1 VSEKDHA
8 YVKMLNM
15 MRSQGSK
22 DNPITLQLGIMQS
35 ANSVKIGDLVLD
47 KEDIM
52 IADYLL
58 TGYKRE
64 LVTPYVKSVEVDVD
78 TTVTISGESG
88 SATSTATVNAPVEK
102 YIVTK
107 TGLKKGDIVAVMK
120 LYDKDIYVILA
131 KVVSV

>member
-64 LVTPYVKSVEVDVD
+64 LVTPYVKSVEVEVD

-88 SATSTATVNAPVEK
+88 SATSTATVDAPVEK
-102 YIVTK
+102 YMETK

-120 LYDKDIYVILA
+120 LSDNDTYVILA